1 MDINPV
7 AGYGKRESDDSS
19 FNDPILKRGPC
30 MKDSSIDTG
39 ILLETGTNELEILEF
54 YIVETMEDGEEVKN
68 YFGINVAKVMQVI
81 ETPNLEPP
89 ESAPHPSFMGTIPLR
104 DIILPVLD
112 LSVWL
117 ELNMPKTERDI
128 VIVTEFSKSVTG
140 FLVSGVTE
148 IHRVGWGEVIPPTS
162 VITQSTDSIVGLVDK
177 NDHFIQ
183 LLDLETI
190 LNQFVPENGVPMTI
204 SDKQYN
210 ILVADDSATIRMML
224 EKQLSEANFNP
235 YITNNGQEA
244 LNAIMALKAKA
255 EEEGADINQYVD
267 LVVSDIEM
275 PLMDGFSLTK
285 NIKEDPVLQKLPV
298 ILYSSIIT
306 KELKHKGD
314 SVGANLQITKPDLH
328 TIPEK
333 AIALIEGRSV
343 D

>member
-1 MDINPV
+1 MSKS
-7 AGYGKRESDDSS
+7 A
-19 FNDPILKRGPC
+19 
-30 MKDSSIDTG
+30 IDTG

-54 YIVETMEDGEEVKN
+54 QIVETMENGEEVNN

-81 ETPNLEPP
+81 ETPNLDPP

-104 DIILPVLD
+104 DLILPVLD

-117 ELNMPKTERDI
+117 DLNMPKTERDI

-148 IHRVGWGEVIPPTS
+148 IHRVGWGEVIPPSS
-162 VITQSTDSIVGLVDK
+162 VISSSTDAIVGLVDK
-177 NDHFIQ
+177 GERFIQ

-190 LNQFVPENGVPMTI
+190 LTQFEPE
-204 SDKQYN
+204 SDVEMAIADQQYKV
-210 ILVADDSATIRMML
+210 LVADDSATIRLMVQQSL
-224 EKQLSEANFNP
+224 QKANFEP
-235 YITNNGQEA
+235 IITNNGDEA
-244 LNAIMALKAKA
+244 LRKIMSLK
-255 EEEGADINQYVD
+255 EQSEREGKDISEYVN

-285 NIKEDPVLQKLPV
+285 NIKQDPVLQNLPV

-314 SVGANLQITKPDLH
+314 SVGANLQISKPDLN

-333 AIALIEGRSV
+333 ALKLIKGSS

>member
-1 MDINPV
+1 MSKS
-7 AGYGKRESDDSS
+7 A
-19 FNDPILKRGPC
+19 
-30 MKDSSIDTG
+30 IDTG

-54 YIVETMEDGEEVKN
+54 YINEIREEGQEPVPN
-68 YFGINVAKVMQVI
+68 FFGINVAKVMQVI

-104 DIILPVLD
+104 DLILPVLD

-148 IHRVGWGEVIPPTS
+148 IHRVGWGKVIPPS
-162 VITQSTDSIVGLVDK
+162 SIISTNTDAIIGLIDK
-177 NDHFIQ
+177 GDYFVQ

-190 LNQFVPENGVPMTI
+190 LSQFEPDDGVKMAV
-204 SDKQYN
+204 SANEYKV
-210 ILVADDSATIRMML
+210 LVADDSATIRAMI
-224 EKQLSEANFNP
+224 KANLSEANFKP
-235 YITNNGQEA
+235 IITNNGSEA
-244 LNAIMALKAKA
+244 LHTIRELKAKA
-255 EEEGADINQYVD
+255 EAEGKDISEYVD
-267 LVVSDIEM
+267 LVISDIEM

-285 NIKEDPVLQKLPV
+285 NIKEDPVLRKLPV

-306 KELKHKGD
+306 NELRHKGE
-314 SVGANLQITKPDLH
+314 SVGADMQISKPDLH
-328 TIPEK
+328 TIPQVALE
-333 AIALIEGRSV
+333 LIEGGT

>member
-1 MDINPV
+1 MANS
-7 AGYGKRESDDSS
+7 A
-19 FNDPILKRGPC
+19 
-30 MKDSSIDTG
+30 IDTG

-54 YIVETMEDGEEVKN
+54 YINEIRKEGEEPVPN
-68 YFGINVAKVMQVI
+68 FFGINVAKVMQVI
-81 ETPNLEPP
+81 ESPNLEPP

-104 DIILPVLD
+104 DLILPVLD

-117 ELNMPKTERDI
+117 ELDMPKNERDI

-148 IHRVGWGEVIPPTS
+148 IHRVGWGEVIPPS
-162 VITQSTDSIVGLVDK
+162 NIISSNTDAIVGLIDK
-177 NDHFIQ
+177 GDYFVQ

-190 LNQFVPENGVPMTI
+190 LTQFEPDDGMKLTV
-204 SDKQYN
+204 SDETYN
-210 ILVADDSATIRMML
+210 VLVADDSATIRTMIKTNL
-224 EKQLSEANFNP
+224 TEANFNP
-235 YITNNGQEA
+235 IITNNGDEA
-244 LNAIMALKAKA
+244 LRKIMALKAQA
-255 EEEGADINQYVD
+255 EEEGKDITEFVNIVI
-267 LVVSDIEM
+267 SDIEM

-314 SVGANLQITKPDLH
+314 SVGADRQISKPDLS
-328 TIPEK
+328 TIPEI
-333 AIALIEGRSV
+333 AIELIRGGK

>member
-1 MDINPV
+1 MSKS
-7 AGYGKRESDDSS
+7 A
-19 FNDPILKRGPC
+19 
-30 MKDSSIDTG
+30 IDTG

-54 YIVETMEDGEEVKN
+54 YINETLEDGTEIKN
-68 YFGINVAKVMQVI
+68 FFGINVAKVMQVI
-81 ETPNLEPP
+81 ETPNLDPP

-117 ELNMPKTERDI
+117 ELGMPKTERDI

-148 IHRVGWGEVIPPTS
+148 IHRVGWGEVIPPSS
-162 VITQSTDSIVGLVDK
+162 VIASSTDAIVGLVDK
-177 NDHFIQ
+177 GDYFVQ

-190 LNQFVPENGVPMTI
+190 LTQFEQDDGVTMAV
-204 SDKQYN
+204 SDKQYK
-210 ILVADDSATIRMML
+210 ILVADDSATIRMMV
-224 EKQLSEANFNP
+224 EKSLTEANLKP
-235 YITNNGQEA
+235 IITNNGSEA
-244 LNAIMALKAKA
+244 LKKAFALKAQA
-255 EEEGADINQYVD
+255 EEEGKDISEYLD

-285 NIKEDPVLQKLPV
+285 NIKDDPILGKLPV

-314 SVGANLQITKPDLH
+314 SVGADIQVSKPDLN
-328 TIPEK
+328 TIPQL
-333 AIALIEGRSV
+333 AVDLIEGK
-343 D
+343 

>member
-1 MDINPV
+1 MSNNKV
-7 AGYGKRESDDSS
+7 
-19 FNDPILKRGPC
+19 
-30 MKDSSIDTG
+30 DTG

-54 YIVETMEDGEEVKN
+54 YINETTEDGKEIQN

-81 ETPNLEPP
+81 ETPNLDPP

-104 DIILPVLD
+104 DLILPVLD

-148 IHRVGWGEVIPPTS
+148 IHRVGWGEVIPPSS
-162 VITQSTDSIVGLVDK
+162 VISQSTDAIIGLVDK
-177 NDHFIQ
+177 GDYFVQ

-190 LNQFVPENGVPMTI
+190 LTQFEPDQSENMAI
-204 SDKQYN
+204 SDHQYN
-210 ILVADDSATIRMML
+210 ILVADDSATIRMMVEQNL
-224 EKQLSEANFNP
+224 LNANFNP
-235 YITNNGQEA
+235 IITNNGDEA
-244 LNAIMALKAKA
+244 LKKAMAFKAQA
-255 EEEGADINQYVD
+255 EEEGKDITEFIH

-285 NIKEDPVLQKLPV
+285 NIKQDPVLQKLPV

-314 SVGANLQITKPDLH
+314 SVGANLQISKPDLH

-333 AIALIEGRSV
+333 AISLIEGRTA
-343 D
+343 

>member
-1 MDINPV
+1 MSKS
-7 AGYGKRESDDSS
+7 A
-19 FNDPILKRGPC
+19 
-30 MKDSSIDTG
+30 IDTG

-54 YIVETMEDGEEVKN
+54 YIVETLENGEEVKN

-81 ETPNLEPP
+81 ESPNLEPP

-104 DIILPVLD
+104 DLILPVLD

-128 VIVTEFSKSVTG
+128 VIITEFSKSVTG

-148 IHRVGWGEVIPPTS
+148 IHRVGWGEVIPPSS
-162 VITQSTDSIVGLVDK
+162 VIASSTDAIVGLVDK
-177 NDHFIQ
+177 GERFVQ

-190 LNQFVPENGVPMTI
+190 LTQLEPDQKGEMTMA
-204 SDKQYN
+204 DREYK

-224 EKQLSEANFNP
+224 EQNLTAAGFKP
-235 YITNNGQEA
+235 IVTNNGDEA
-244 LNAIMALKAKA
+244 LKKIMALKEQA
-255 EEEGADINQYVD
+255 ESEGRAINEFVD

-314 SVGANLQITKPDLH
+314 SVGANLQISKPDLH
-328 TIPEK
+328 TIPEQ
-333 AIALIEGRSV
+333 AIELIKGSTV
-343 D
+343 

>member
-1 MDINPV
+1 MSKS
-7 AGYGKRESDDSS
+7 A
-19 FNDPILKRGPC
+19 
-30 MKDSSIDTG
+30 IDTG

-54 YIVETMEDGEEVKN
+54 YIVETLENGEEVKN

-104 DIILPVLD
+104 DLILPVLD

-162 VITQSTDSIVGLVDK
+162 VISSSTDAIVGLVDK
-177 NDHFIQ
+177 GGRFIQ

-190 LNQFVPENGVPMTI
+190 LTQFEPDSGEEMAKT
-204 SDKQYN
+204 DKGYK
-210 ILVADDSATIRMML
+210 ILVADDSATIRLMVEQNL
-224 EKQLSEANFNP
+224 RAAGFTP
-235 YITNNGQEA
+235 IITNNGDEA
-244 LNAIMALKAKA
+244 LKKIMALKAKA
-255 EEEGADINQYVD
+255 KEEGKDISEFVN

-285 NIKEDPVLQKLPV
+285 NIKEDSVLQKLPV

-306 KELKHKGD
+306 KELRHKGD
-314 SVGANLQITKPDLH
+314 SVGADLQISKPDLH
-328 TIPEK
+328 TIPEQ
-333 AIALIEGRSV
+333 AIALIKGSS

>member
-1 MDINPV
+1 MSKT
-7 AGYGKRESDDSS
+7 A
-19 FNDPILKRGPC
+19 
-30 MKDSSIDTG
+30 IDTG

-54 YIVETMEDGEEVKN
+54 YIVETLEDGKEVKN

-104 DIILPVLD
+104 DLILPVLD

-117 ELNMPKTERDI
+117 QLNMPKTERDI

-162 VITQSTDSIVGLVDK
+162 VISQTTDAIVGLVDK
-177 NDHFIQ
+177 GDYFVQ

-190 LNQFVPENGVPMTI
+190 LTQLQPKGAQSSFVAEAGITA
-204 SDKQYN
+204 
-210 ILVADDSATIRMML
+210 LVADDSATIRMMI
-224 EKQLSEANFNP
+224 EKSLKDANIEP
-235 YITNNGQEA
+235 IITNNGDEA
-244 LNAIMALKAKA
+244 LRKIMKLKEKA
-255 EEEGADINQYVD
+255 ESEGKDITEYVD

-314 SVGANLQITKPDLH
+314 SVGADLQITKPDLH
-328 TIPEK
+328 TIPEEAFK
-333 AIALIEGRSV
+333 LIKGRQA
-343 D
+343 